1 MIWIM
6 SQNKQMI
13 RLFSYDKFTVP
24 VWVCPQSP
32 DNSEAR
38 ISRLTIQKI
47 KMAGKV
53 ELYTTDFALD
63 ASGASYKG
71 LIVVNK
77 VH

>member
-1 MIWIM
+1 M
-6 SQNKQMI
+6 
-13 RLFSYDKFTVP
+13 
-24 VWVCPQSP
+24 CPQSP

>member
-1 MIWIM
+1 MIWTM

-13 RLFSYDKFTVP
+13 RLFLCDKYTVT

-32 DNSEAR
+32 DNSVAR
-38 ISRLTIQKI
+38 ISRQTIQKS